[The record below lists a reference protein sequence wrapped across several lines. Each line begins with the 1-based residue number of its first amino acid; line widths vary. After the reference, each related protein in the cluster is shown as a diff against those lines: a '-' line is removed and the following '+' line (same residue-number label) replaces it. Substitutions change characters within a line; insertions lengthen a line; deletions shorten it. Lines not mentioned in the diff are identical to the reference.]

1 MSTPLQP
8 VSYMSNS
15 VGDILHFQK
24 KKPLETPENV
34 LELIASSCWVIRVG
48 GVMKTERAFPFE
60 KKWGS
65 PITQDTTCLVT
76 ALSHYGLLMWLSLG
90 KLPSRP
96 PPWWISPWLPN
107 MIMVKGPSSL
117 IFRGWKQTSMI
128 WRGCVLD
135 TILQPFSMIIP
146 AGNIFASAGI
156 HVIPLPHHTYSWTN
170 ARCGRFSV

>member
-1 MSTPLQP
+1 MSTLLQL

-15 VGDILHFQK
+15 VGDILHFQRM
-24 KKPLETPENV
+24 PLETPENV

-90 KLPSRP
+90 KLPSLP

-128 WRGCVLD
+128 WSGCFRYNFTAIQYDYTCWKHLCICRNICHTM
-135 TILQPFSMIIP
+135 TISNLLMDQCKV
-146 AGNIFASAGI
+146 G
-156 HVIPLPHHTYSWTN
+156 
-170 ARCGRFSV
+170 